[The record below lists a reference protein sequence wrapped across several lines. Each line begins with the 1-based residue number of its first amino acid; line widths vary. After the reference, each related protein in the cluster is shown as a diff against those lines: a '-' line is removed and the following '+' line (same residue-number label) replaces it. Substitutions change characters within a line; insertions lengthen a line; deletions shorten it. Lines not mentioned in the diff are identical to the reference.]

1 MRAGGSRVFFRTW
14 RLWLPVVMAVLLAGC
29 YRGQPSDK
37 PPIHPNPDMDN
48 QPRYDPQSES
58 KFFDDHSAMRQPVEG
73 TVARE
78 WLREDDA
85 YYRGKDKNGEYVE
98 ENPVPLSGESLSR
111 GRERFDIYCS
121 VCHGRVGDGQGIVVE
136 KGFVPPP
143 SFHEDRIR
151 SLPDGQIFDV
161 ISNGLRNMP
170 SYGHQIPVRDRW
182 LIIQYIRAL
191 EKSQMATEEEIP
203 RSVLDSLK
211 QAER

>member
-1 MRAGGSRVFFRTW
+1 MGSTESPRRW
-14 RLWLPVVMAVLLAGC
+14 GLYCVVAIAAVLLGC

-58 KFFDDHSAMRQPVEG
+58 KFFSDHSAMRQPVEG

-78 WLREDDA
+78 WLQEDDA
-85 YYRGKDKNGEYVE
+85 YYRGKDKNREYIE

-111 GRERFDIYCS
+111 GRERYDIYCS
-121 VCHGRVGDGQGIVVE
+121 VCHGRVGDGQGIMVE

-191 EKSQMATEEEIP
+191 EKSQTAKEEEIP